1 MKRERINQ
9 IAALVDKRGVITL
22 VQLREF
28 FPKVSE
34 MTLRRDL
41 FQLEEEGRL
50 IRVRGGA
57 KSVKDLQKTS
67 GVPYAKNT
75 NLHAN
80 EKRTIGEKAAGLI
93 DKGASVFIDGGTTA
107 LYFAKEMPDVLCT
120 VFTTGIAVA
129 QELAKKE
136 NVTIHLL
143 GGILKKDNLST
154 VTSVAPAYFQE
165 INFETAIISASA
177 FTPESGFSC
186 DSMMEAE
193 QLKLLR
199 SKAKFTYMMLDSS
212 KIGKVM
218 PYTFANVEDINV
230 LITDQEFP
238 ESLKALFKSKNIVV
252 M

>member
-57 KSVKDLQKTS
+57 KSMKDLQKTS

-75 NLHAN
+75 NLHAT
-80 EKRTIGEKAAGLI
+80 EKRTIGAKAAELI

-107 LYFAKEMPDVLCT
+107 LYFAKEMPDVPCT

-154 VTSVAPAYFQE
+154 VTSVAPAYFHE

-177 FTPESGFSC
+177 FTTESGFSC

-238 ESLKALFKSKNIVV
+238 ESLKTLFKSKNIVV

>member
-1 MKRERINQ
+1 MKRERIEQ
-9 IAALVDKRGVITL
+9 IAALIDKRGLLTL
-22 VQLREF
+22 TQLAEF

-41 FQLEEEGRL
+41 FQLEAEGR
-50 IRVRGGA
+50 IVRVRGGA
-57 KSVKDLQKTS
+57 KSVKDIQTTS

-75 NLHAN
+75 NLHAG
-80 EKRTIGEKAAGLI
+80 EKRTIGAKASELI
-93 DKGASVFIDGGTTA
+93 DEGASVFIDGGTTA
-107 LYFAKEMPDVLCT
+107 LYFAKEMPDIPCT

-129 QELAKKE
+129 QELSKKE
-136 NVTIHLL
+136 HVTIHLL

-154 VTSVAPAYFQE
+154 ITSVAPVYFEQV
-165 INFETAIISASA
+165 NFELAIISASA
-177 FTPESGFSC
+177 FTPENGFSC

-193 QLKLLR
+193 QLKMLR

-218 PYTFANVEDINV
+218 PYTFASVDDISV
-230 LITDQEFP
+230 LITDENFP
-238 ESLKALFKSKNIVV
+238 ESLKSLFKSKNIVV

>member
-107 LYFAKEMPDVLCT
+107 LYFAKEMPDVPCT

-238 ESLKALFKSKNIVV
+238 ESLKTLFKSKNIVV

>member
-1 MKRERINQ
+1 MKRERIEK
-9 IAALVDKRGVITL
+9 IAEWVDKRGVISL
-22 VQLREF
+22 SELGEI

-41 FQLEEEGRL
+41 LALEEEGR
-50 IRVRGGA
+50 IVRVRGGA

-75 NLHAN
+75 NLHAG
-80 EKRTIGEKAAGLI
+80 EKRTIASKAAGLI
-93 DKGASVFIDGGTTA
+93 EGGMSVFIDGGTTA
-107 LYFAKEMPDVLCT
+107 LYFAKEMPDVPCT

-129 QELAKKE
+129 QELSKKN

-154 VTSVAPAYFQE
+154 VASVTPAYFNE
-165 INFETAIISASA
+165 VNFEFAIISASA
-177 FTPESGFSC
+177 FTPESGFAC

-199 SKAKFTYMMLDSS
+199 SKAKHTYMMLDNS
-212 KIGKVM
+212 KIGKIM
-218 PYTFANVEDINV
+218 PYTFAKIEDIDV
-230 LITDQEFP
+230 LITDESFP
-238 ESLKALFKSKNIVV
+238 LEYKELFKSKNIVV
-252 M
+252 L

>member
-1 MKRERINQ
+1 MKRERIEQ

-22 VQLREF
+22 AQLGEF

-41 FQLEEEGRL
+41 FQLEEEGR
-50 IRVRGGA
+50 IVRVRGGA

-75 NLHAN
+75 NLHVG
-80 EKRTIGEKAAGLI
+80 EKRTIGAKAAALI
-93 DKGASVFIDGGTTA
+93 DEGISIFIDGGTTS
-107 LYFAKEMPDVLCT
+107 LYFAKEMPDVPCT

-129 QELAKKE
+129 QELSKKK
-136 NVTIHLL
+136 NVTIHVL

-165 INFETAIISASA
+165 VNFEYAIISASA
-177 FTPESGFSC
+177 FTTESGFAC

-212 KIGKVM
+212 KIGKIM
-218 PYTFANVEDINV
+218 PYTFAGIDDISV
-230 LITDQEFP
+230 LITDENFP
-238 ESLKALFKSKNIVV
+238 DSLKTLFKSRNIVV
-252 M
+252 I

>member
-57 KSVKDLQKTS
+57 KSIKDLQKTS

-80 EKRTIGEKAAGLI
+80 EKRTIGAKAAGLI

-107 LYFAKEMPDVLCT
+107 LYFAKEMPDVPCT

-154 VTSVAPAYFQE
+154 VTSVAPAYFHE

>member
-1 MKRERINQ
+1 MKRERIEQ
-9 IAALVDKRGVITL
+9 IATLVDKRGVITL
-22 VQLREF
+22 AQLREF

-41 FQLEEEGRL
+41 FLLEEEGK
-50 IRVRGGA
+50 IVRVRGGA
-57 KSVKDLQKTS
+57 KSVKDLQQTS

-75 NLHAN
+75 NLHVG
-80 EKRTIGEKAAGLI
+80 EKRTIGAKAAALI
-93 DKGASVFIDGGTTA
+93 DEGASVFIDGGTTS
-107 LYFAKEMPDVLCT
+107 LYFAKEMPDVPCT
-120 VFTTGIAVA
+120 VFTTGIAIA
-129 QELAKKE
+129 QELSKKK
-136 NVTIHLL
+136 NITIHVL
-143 GGILKKDNLST
+143 GGILKKENLST
-154 VTSVAPAYFQE
+154 VAAVAPSYFEE
-165 INFETAIISASA
+165 INFEHAIISASA

-218 PYTFANVEDINV
+218 PYTFASIDDISV
-230 LITDQEFP
+230 LITDTKFP
-238 ESLKALFKSKNIVV
+238 ASLKELFKEHNIVV

>member
-1 MKRERINQ
+1 MKRERIEK
-9 IAALVDKRGVITL
+9 IAELVDKRGVISL
-22 VQLREF
+22 SELCNF

-41 FQLEEEGRL
+41 FTLEEEGR
-50 IRVRGGA
+50 IVRVRGGA

-75 NLHAN
+75 TLHAG
-80 EKRTIGEKAAGLI
+80 EKRTIGAKAAELI
-93 DKGASVFIDGGTTA
+93 EGGMSVFIDGGTTA
-107 LYFAKEMPDVLCT
+107 LYFAKEMPDVACT

-129 QELAKKE
+129 QELSKKQ

-154 VTSVAPAYFQE
+154 VASVTPAYFNE
-165 INFETAIISASA
+165 VNFEFAIISASA
-177 FTPESGFSC
+177 FTPESGFAC

-199 SKAKFTYMMLDSS
+199 SKAKQTYMMLDSS
-212 KIGKVM
+212 KIGKIM
-218 PYTFANVEDINV
+218 PYTFATLDDITV
-230 LITDQEFP
+230 LITDELFP
-238 ESLKALFKSKNIVV
+238 DDLKELCNAKDIVV

>member
-107 LYFAKEMPDVLCT
+107 LYIAKEMPDVPCT

-154 VTSVAPAYFQE
+154 VTSVAPAYFHE

-238 ESLKALFKSKNIVV
+238 ESLKSLFKSKNIVV

>member
-75 NLHAN
+75 HLHAT
-80 EKRTIGEKAAGLI
+80 EKRTIGAKAAELI
-93 DKGASVFIDGGTTA
+93 EDGRI
-107 LYFAKEMPDVLCT
+107 E
-120 VFTTGIAVA
+120 
-129 QELAKKE
+129 E
-136 NVTIHLL
+136 
-143 GGILKKDNLST
+143 LKKKKYES
-154 VTSVAPAYFQE
+154 
-165 INFETAIISASA
+165 FES
-177 FTPESGFSC
+177 E
-186 DSMMEAE
+186 
-193 QLKLLR
+193 
-199 SKAKFTYMMLDSS
+199 
-212 KIGKVM
+212 IGKM
-218 PYTFANVEDINV
+218 ILSDNTSLEELSDYALKMKNPELPTSGNQEYLQSIIN
-230 LITDQEFP
+230 T
-238 ESLKALFKSKNIVV
+238 KIVKG

>member
-9 IAALVDKRGVITL
+9 IAELVDKRGVISLT
-22 VQLREF
+22 QLQEF

-50 IRVRGGA
+50 VRVRGGA
-57 KSVKDLQKTS
+57 KSVKDLQKAS

-75 NLHAN
+75 NLNVDA
-80 EKRTIGEKAAGLI
+80 KRTIGAKAAELI
-93 DKGASVFIDGGTTA
+93 DAGASVFIDGGTTA
-107 LYFAKEMPDVLCT
+107 LYFAKEMPDIPCT

-136 NVTIHLL
+136 NVTIHLI

-154 VTSVAPAYFQE
+154 ITSVAPVYFHQ

-218 PYTFANVEDINV
+218 PYTFASVEDINV
-230 LITDQEFP
+230 LLTDQNFP

>member
-107 LYFAKEMPDVLCT
+107 LYFAKEMPDVPCT

-154 VTSVAPAYFQE
+154 VTSVAPAYFHE